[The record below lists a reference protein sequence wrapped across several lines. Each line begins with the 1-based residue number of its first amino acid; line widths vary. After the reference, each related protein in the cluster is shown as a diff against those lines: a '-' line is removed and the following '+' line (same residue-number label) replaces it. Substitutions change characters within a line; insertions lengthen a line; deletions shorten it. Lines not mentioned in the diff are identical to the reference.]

1 MYMNKGK
8 AIQNILLVEKLKE
21 KLADTSKEAYYLFI
35 TGFNTGL
42 RLQELLN
49 LTKEDLMK
57 LKKDKADDILE
68 PSFWE
73 EIEAYIKDFEDKGP
87 LFSGQ
92 NAAALDKEQICRLIH
107 DTAQDIGIE
116 DFGDETLSRT
126 YGYFHYQKFRDIERL
141 KKMFG
146 LVSPTATLH
155 YIGYEDDRY
164 LCFYCNIGCLW
175 RKK

>member
-1 MYMNKGK
+1 MSKGK
-8 AIQNILLVEKLKE
+8 AIQDMLQVEKLKR

-35 TGFNTGL
+35 TGFNAGL
-42 RLQELLN
+42 KLKELLG

-57 LKKDKADDILE
+57 LKKDKADNIIE
-68 PSFWE
+68 PNFWE
-73 EIEAYIKDFEDKGP
+73 EIEAYIKDFEDKDP
-87 LFSGQ
+87 LFAGQ
-92 NAAALDKEQICRLIH
+92 NAVALNHEEIYRLII
-107 DTAQDIGIE
+107 DAASDLEIE
-116 DFGDETLSRT
+116 GFGDETLSRT

-141 KKMFG
+141 QKMFG

-164 LCFYCNIGCLW
+164 LCFHCNIGCLW

>member
-42 RLQELLN
+42 KLQELFD
-49 LTKEDLMK
+49 LTKEHLME
-57 LKKDKADDILE
+57 LKKDNADDIIE
-68 PSFWE
+68 PNFWK
-73 EIEAYIKDFEDKGP
+73 EIEAYIKDFGNKEP
-87 LFSGQ
+87 LFSNQ
-92 NAAALDKEQICRLIH
+92 SASALSHEEIYRLICNAVN
-107 DTAQDIGIE
+107 DLGIE
-116 DFGDETLSRT
+116 GFGDETLSRT

-141 KKMFG
+141 KKKFG

-164 LCFYCNIGCLW
+164 LCFHCNIGCLW

>member
-1 MYMNKGK
+1 MNKGK
-8 AIQNILLVEKLKE
+8 AIQNILLVEKLKR

-35 TGFNTGL
+35 TGFNAGL
-42 RLQELLN
+42 KLKELHG

-57 LKKDKADDILE
+57 LKKDKADNIIE
-68 PSFWE
+68 PNFWE
-73 EIEAYIKDFEDKGP
+73 EIEAYIKDFEDKDP
-87 LFSGQ
+87 LFAGQ
-92 NAAALDKEQICRLIH
+92 NAVALNHEEIYRLII
-107 DTAQDIGIE
+107 DAASDLEIE
-116 DFGDETLSRT
+116 GFGDETLSRT

-141 KKMFG
+141 QKMFG

-164 LCFYCNIGCLW
+164 LCFHCNIGCLW

>member
-1 MYMNKGK
+1 MNKGK

-42 RLQELLN
+42 RLKGLLS
-49 LTKEDLMK
+49 LTKEDLME
-57 LKKDKADDILE
+57 LKKDKADDIIE
-68 PSFWE
+68 PDFWE
-73 EIEAYIKDFEDKGP
+73 EIEAYIKDFEDKDP
-87 LFSGQ
+87 LFPGQ
-92 NAAALDKEQICRLIH
+92 NAAALNHEEIYRLII
-107 DTAQDIGIE
+107 DAASDLGIE
-116 DFGDETLSRT
+116 GFGDETLSRT

-141 KKMFG
+141 QKMFG

-164 LCFYCNIGCLW
+164 LCFHCNIGCLW
-175 RKK
+175 SKK

>member
-1 MYMNKGK
+1 MNKGK
-8 AIQNILLVEKLKE
+8 AIQNILQVEKLKR

-42 RLQELLN
+42 KLKELFS
-49 LTKEDLMK
+49 LTKEDLIK
-57 LKKDKADDILE
+57 LKKDKADDTIE

-73 EIEAYIKDFEDKGP
+73 EIETYSEKFTDNDP
-87 LFSGQ
+87 LFTGQ
-92 NAAALDKEQICRLIH
+92 SAAALNQEGMYRIIIDAANDL
-107 DTAQDIGIE
+107 GIE
-116 DFGDETLSRT
+116 GFGDETLSRT

-141 KKMFG
+141 RKRFD

-164 LCFYCNIGCLW
+164 LCFHCNIGCIW
-175 RKK
+175 SKK

>member
-1 MYMNKGK
+1 MNKGK

-42 RLQELLN
+42 KLKELLS
-49 LTKEDLMK
+49 LTKEDLIK
-57 LKKDKADDILE
+57 LKKDKADDIIE
-68 PSFWE
+68 PDFWE
-73 EIEAYIKDFEDKGP
+73 EIEAYIKDFEDKDP
-87 LFSGQ
+87 LFTGQ
-92 NAAALDKEQICRLIH
+92 NAATLNHEEIYRLII
-107 DTAQDIGIE
+107 DAASDLGIE
-116 DFGDETLSRT
+116 GFGDETLSRT

-141 KKMFG
+141 QKMFG

-164 LCFYCNIGCLW
+164 LCFHCNIGCLW
-175 RKK
+175 SKK

>member
-1 MYMNKGK
+1 MNKGK
-8 AIQNILLVEKLKE
+8 AIQNILQVEKLKR
-21 KLADTSKEAYYLFI
+21 KLADTSEEAYYLFI

-92 NAAALDKEQICRLIH
+92 NEAALSHEEIYRLII
-107 DTAQDIGIE
+107 DAANDLGIE
-116 DFGDETLSRT
+116 GFGDETLSRT

-141 KKMFG
+141 RKRFG

-164 LCFYCNIGCLW
+164 LCFHCNIGCLW

>member
-1 MYMNKGK
+1 MNKGK
-8 AIQNILLVEKLKE
+8 AIQDILQVEKLKE
-21 KLADTSKEAYYLFI
+21 KLTYTSKEAYYLFI

-42 RLQELLN
+42 KLQELLG

-57 LKKDKADDILE
+57 LKKDKTDDIIELN
-68 PSFWE
+68 FWE
-73 EIEAYIKDFEDKGP
+73 EIETYLEGFTDNDP

-92 NAAALDKEQICRLIH
+92 NAAALNEEQMYRLLRN
-107 DTAQDIGIE
+107 TAQDIGIE
-116 DFGDETLSRT
+116 GFGSETLART

-141 KKMFG
+141 RKIFG

-164 LCFYCNIGCLW
+164 LCFHCNIGCLW
-175 RKK
+175 SKK

>member
-1 MYMNKGK
+1 MNKGK
-8 AIQNILLVEKLKE
+8 AIQDILLVEKLKG

-42 RLQELLN
+42 KLKELFTLS
-49 LTKEDLMK
+49 KEDLME

-68 PSFWE
+68 PNFWE
-73 EIEAYIKDFEDKGP
+73 EIEAYIKDFEDEDP
-87 LFSGQ
+87 LFSGK
-92 NAAALDKEQICRLIH
+92 NEGAPNHEEIYRLII
-107 DTAQDIGIE
+107 DAASDLGIE
-116 DFGDETLSRT
+116 GFGDETLSRT
-126 YGYFHYQKFRDIERL
+126 YGYFHYQKFRDIEGLR
-141 KKMFG
+141 KRFG

-164 LCFYCNIGCLW
+164 LCFHCNIGCLW